1 MDGGTPAEAVGGS
14 QTATGTGCECD
25 NRVLG
30 RCFSMQAVSSS
41 ALADL
46 IARAERAD
54 PALDAALAALAP
66 SVGGNV
72 APLRAAMVPLAQA
85 LTALVQANADIGL
98 VADELRR
105 YQKFAAPGK
114 PSLQI
119 VQLRKQQAT
128 VKQAALIARQNF
140 AQATHAFLRDGGLT
154 APARRLPTD
163 FATAWLGKVAATV
176 AAE

>member
-1 MDGGTPAEAVGGS
+1 
-14 QTATGTGCECD
+14 
-25 NRVLG
+25 
-30 RCFSMQAVSSS
+30 MQAVSSS

-54 PALDAALAALAP
+54 PALDAALTALAP

-72 APLRAAMVPLAQA
+72 APLRAALVPLAQA
-85 LTALVQANADIGL
+85 QAALVQANADIGL

-163 FATAWLGKVAATV
+163 FATAWLGKVVTAV
-176 AAE
+176 EAE

>member
-1 MDGGTPAEAVGGS
+1 
-14 QTATGTGCECD
+14 
-25 NRVLG
+25 
-30 RCFSMQAVSSS
+30 MQAASLS

-46 IARAERAD
+46 IARLERAD
-54 PALDAALAALAP
+54 ATLDATLAEIAP
-66 SVGGNV
+66 QATVPMREAV
-72 APLRAAMVPLAQA
+72 LPLARAQ
-85 LTALVQANADIGL
+85 LALVQANADITL

-105 YQKFAAPGK
+105 YQKYAMPGK

-163 FATAWLGKVAATV
+163 FATAWLGKVAAAV